1 MEYLIHSTVLIRNNL
16 EDVNQPDR
24 KKVGITMATQIFVT
38 LKANKYGLRVH
49 CTVAQMNIHFTTN
62 GGFQLLRSQYR
73 TLMWWFF
80 VYILREGD
88 HN

>member
-1 MEYLIHSTVLIRNNL
+1 
-16 EDVNQPDR
+16 
-24 KKVGITMATQIFVT
+24 MATQIFVT

-73 TLMWWFF
+73 TLMWWLDRTSVFCVHF
-80 VYILREGD
+80 T
-88 HN
+88 